1 MAPILP
7 RRASRLATLALAAV
21 AAVATLSAALWVGAR
36 HAEPVRPVVDPSP
49 VHRVVV
55 TATRLPDVAHGA
67 GAVHRVE
74 VTASRLPAAEE
85 PVHRVVVTAPRL
97 PQPQTVAADAGE
109 PASRPL

>member
-1 MAPILP
+1 MATILP
-7 RRASRLATLALAAV
+7 RRVPRTATLAVAAV

-36 HAEPVRPVVDPSP
+36 HAEPARPAIDPSP

-55 TATRLPDVAHGA
+55 TATRLPQAAPHEA
-67 GAVHRVE
+67 GVHRVE
-74 VTASRLPAAEE
+74 VTATRLRADE

-97 PQPQTVAADAGE
+97 PVPQTVAAGE

>member
-1 MAPILP
+1 MATILP
-7 RRASRLATLALAAV
+7 RRAPRIATLALAAI

-36 HAEPVRPVVDPSP
+36 HAEPALPAVDPSP

-55 TATRLPDVAHGA
+55 TATRLSAVAHDEGT
-67 GAVHRVE
+67 VHRVE
-74 VTASRLPAAEE
+74 VTASRLPAAE

-97 PQPQTVAADAGE
+97 PQPQTVAADAGD